1 MIPSRYLWKRGVK
14 RTVLVASIIA
24 AISWLFLVILLIGE
38 NPYFEERYEV
48 AVLLAVM
55 LACIFFIVAQL
66 CYFAVV
72 WGYFVMRWIIK
83 GFRDENKSNST
94 KV

>member
-1 MIPSRYLWKRGVK
+1 MTPSCQFWKKGIK
-14 RTVLVASIIA
+14 RAVLVASIIA
-24 AISWLFLVILLIGE
+24 AISGLFLVMLLIGE

>member
-1 MIPSRYLWKRGVK
+1 MNRQKGIKRAV
-14 RTVLVASIIA
+14 
-24 AISWLFLVILLIGE
+24 LLISTIPFISGIFLAILITGE
-38 NPYFEERYEV
+38 DPYYEGPYVV
-48 AVLLAVM
+48 AVLLAIM
-55 LACIFFIVAQL
+55 WACIFFVVVWL

>member
-1 MIPSRYLWKRGVK
+1 MTLSRQFWKRGIK
-14 RTVLVASIIA
+14 RAVLVAFIVSC
-24 AISWLFLVILLIGE
+24 ISGLFLVILFIGE

-55 LACIFFIVAQL
+55 LACIFFVVAHL
-66 CYFAVV
+66 CYFAVL
-72 WGYFVMRWIIK
+72 WCYFVVRWIIK
-83 GFRDENKSNST
+83 GFRAENKQNSA

>member
-1 MIPSRYLWKRGVK
+1 MIPSRQFWKGGIK
-14 RTVLVASIIA
+14 RAVLVAFIISF
-24 AISWLFLVILLIGE
+24 ISGLILVILAIGE

-55 LACIFFIVAQL
+55 LACIFFVVAHL
-66 CYFAVV
+66 CYFAVL
-72 WGYFVMRWIIK
+72 WGYILVRWIIK
-83 GFRDENKSNST
+83 GFRDENKQNST

>member
-1 MIPSRYLWKRGVK
+1 MNRQKGIKLAVLLISTIPFLSGIFL
-14 RTVLVASIIA
+14 
-24 AISWLFLVILLIGE
+24 AILAIGE